1 VPRQARAFTLAA
13 MNARD
18 LEGNLRSTF
27 AQVMRFTFVF
37 LVLGVLAIA
46 CHDDPPVTYP
56 TTATFDQSSL
66 PLGAGDKIALTVFYG
81 SKQLAASYTLD
92 AAGAISVPY
101 IGTVAAG
108 GKTLGSLQDEIQHRL
123 ADGYLQEPIVSV
135 NLVELNSAT
144 LSVSGMVGKTGN
156 IRYTPGLTITDVIA
170 LSGGFSPLAR
180 KNMVKVTRAQNG
192 AQQTYKVPVERI
204 SEGDRP
210 NFPMMPGDEVFV
222 PERPW

>member
-1 VPRQARAFTLAA
+1 
-13 MNARD
+13 
-18 LEGNLRSTF
+18 
-27 AQVMRFTFVF
+27 MRFIFVF
-37 LVLGVLAIA
+37 VLFSVAAIA

-56 TTATFDQSSL
+56 TTASFDQSAL
-66 PLGAGDKIALTVFYG
+66 PLGAGDKISITVFYG
-81 SKQLAASYTLD
+81 SKQLNASYTLD
-92 AAGAISVPY
+92 ASGAISVPY
-101 IGTVAAG
+101 IGTVRAG
-108 GKTLGSLQDEIQHRL
+108 SKTLGTLQEEVQKRL

-170 LSGGFSPLAR
+170 LSGGFTPLAR
-180 KNMVKVTRAQNG
+180 KNMVKVTRANNG

-204 SEGDRP
+204 SEGERP